1 MHGLR
6 RDGQAVTEAPYV
18 YAAMSTFG
26 AIPGEHAATLI
37 SFELRSASHSLDA
50 SIEIRQVSGRWVSVA
65 AARGQR
71 VTAIGATARAAIAA
85 SLAWLGPAV
94 ASELLAD
101 LSLLDVSRQ
110 LRALTVG

>member
-1 MHGLR
+1 VTGKLSR
-6 RDGQAVTEAPYV
+6 RRLTFRAV
-18 YAAMSTFG
+18 MTFG
-26 AIPGEHAATLI
+26 TNPGGDAATPINFDLHA
-37 SFELRSASHSLDA
+37 ASHSLDA
-50 SIEIRQVSGRWVSVA
+50 TIEIHQVSGRWVSVA

-101 LSLLDVSRQ
+101 LRLLDVSRQ